1 MLFTSVTFLVFFCVT
16 FTLYWAFLYKRP
28 FARNLF
34 LLVAS
39 YVFYGWWDWRFLS
52 LIFISSVI
60 DYAVALRMEAT
71 NCEKIRK
78 RLLFISLGFNLGM
91 LFFFKYFNFFADS
104 LKTATEKLGFQLGDI
119 TLDVILPV
127 GISFYTF
134 QTLSYTIDV
143 YRRTMP
149 PTRDLVAFLSYVS
162 FFPQLVAGP
171 IERAEKLLPQFFR
184 KTIPFDYQVAVDGLR
199 MILWGF
205 FLKAVLADN
214 LAFYVE
220 DLFKPGSQFSGSE
233 RALGL
238 VYFAFQIFGDFAGYS
253 LMARGIA
260 RLFGF
265 DLMMNFKA
273 PYFSRDIAEFW
284 RRWHISLSTW
294 FRDYVYIPLGGNR
307 GTAAAAVSNIFIVFI
322 LSGLWHGASWTF
334 LMWGL
339 VNAVLYIPVYV
350 LGVHKKH
357 MGKIAEGHFLPG
369 LKELLLMLVNFSV
382 VCLAW
387 TFFRAE
393 NLGHA
398 FEYLG
403 QLFSPSLFSFPA
415 AMRGGLVWIGIVVV
429 VEWVDRDR
437 DVPLKFDRF
446 PRALRWA
453 IYLLILSVIFYRG
466 YFGDRD
472 FIYFQF

>member
-1 MLFTSVTFLVFFCVT
+1 
-16 FTLYWAFLYKRP
+16 
-28 FARNLF
+28 
-34 LLVAS
+34 
-39 YVFYGWWDWRFLS
+39 
-52 LIFISSVI
+52 
-60 DYAVALRMEAT
+60 
-71 NCEKIRK
+71 
-78 RLLFISLGFNLGM
+78 
-91 LFFFKYFNFFADS
+91 
-104 LKTATEKLGFQLGDI
+104 
-119 TLDVILPV
+119 
-127 GISFYTF
+127 
-134 QTLSYTIDV
+134 
-143 YRRTMP
+143 
-149 PTRDLVAFLSYVS
+149 
-162 FFPQLVAGP
+162 
-171 IERAEKLLPQFFR
+171 
-184 KTIPFDYQVAVDGLR
+184 
-199 MILWGF
+199 
-205 FLKAVLADN
+205 
-214 LAFYVE
+214 
-220 DLFKPGSQFSGSE
+220 
-233 RALGL
+233 
-238 VYFAFQIFGDFAGYS
+238 
-253 LMARGIA
+253 MARGIA

>member
-1 MLFTSVTFLVFFCVT
+1 
-16 FTLYWAFLYKRP
+16 
-28 FARNLF
+28 
-34 LLVAS
+34 
-39 YVFYGWWDWRFLS
+39 
-52 LIFISSVI
+52 
-60 DYAVALRMEAT
+60 
-71 NCEKIRK
+71 
-78 RLLFISLGFNLGM
+78 
-91 LFFFKYFNFFADS
+91 
-104 LKTATEKLGFQLGDI
+104 
-119 TLDVILPV
+119 
-127 GISFYTF
+127 
-134 QTLSYTIDV
+134 
-143 YRRTMP
+143 
-149 PTRDLVAFLSYVS
+149 
-162 FFPQLVAGP
+162 
-171 IERAEKLLPQFFR
+171 
-184 KTIPFDYQVAVDGLR
+184 
-199 MILWGF
+199 
-205 FLKAVLADN
+205 
-214 LAFYVE
+214 
-220 DLFKPGSQFSGSE
+220 
-233 RALGL
+233 
-238 VYFAFQIFGDFAGYS
+238 
-253 LMARGIA
+253 
-260 RLFGF
+260 
-265 DLMMNFKA
+265 
-273 PYFSRDIAEFW
+273 
-284 RRWHISLSTW
+284 
-294 FRDYVYIPLGGNR
+294 
-307 GTAAAAVSNIFIVFI
+307 

-369 LKELLLMLVNFSV
+369 LKELLLMLINFSV

-403 QLFSPSLFSFPA
+403 QLFSPSLFSLPA

-466 YFGDRD
+466 YFGERD